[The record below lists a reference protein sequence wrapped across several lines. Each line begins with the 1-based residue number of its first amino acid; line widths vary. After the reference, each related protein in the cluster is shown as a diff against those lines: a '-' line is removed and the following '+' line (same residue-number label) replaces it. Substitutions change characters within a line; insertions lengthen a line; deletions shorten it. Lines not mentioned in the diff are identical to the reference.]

1 MRDRQGLTSWGVIL
15 AVSAGAGILFNI
27 AVMANGRPMIGAVFG
42 LFVATPMIAYA
53 RGLFLGGL
61 HERLRRLPFPLYA
74 PLSILIYASQIVV
87 ASAIAGGLLWSLG
100 FMRGESFRQ
109 SIEVPWA
116 DVIYA
121 LIFLAIIMFVMRIK
135 DLIGGDVFLSLL
147 TGRYHKPVAEERI
160 FLFVDV
166 VGSTQF
172 AERFG
177 GLRAQEYLASFFGAI
192 AGPVRRYQGS
202 IDDYVGDL
210 AIITWPLRRG
220 AEDGR
225 CLRCVFAIQDEIEKE
240 AQSWQSRFG
249 SVPRFRAALHGG
261 EVVAG
266 EIGVDRHKISYFGDT
281 VNMTAR
287 LETLCRELGKPYLV
301 SADLLSRIP
310 ALSAEMRVVDL
321 GAHEV
326 RGSNRSLAVAALTRT
341 PRESVERELV
351 AA

>member
-1 MRDRQGLTSWGVIL
+1 MPDRHRLTTWATIL
-15 AVSAGAGILFNI
+15 AISAAAGIFFNL
-27 AVMANGRPMIGAVFG
+27 VVVANGRPMMGAVFG
-42 LFVATPMIAYA
+42 LFVATPMIAFA

-61 HERLRRLPFPLYA
+61 HERLRRLAFPLYA

-100 FMRGESFRQ
+100 FMRSDSFWRA
-109 SIEVPWA
+109 IEVPWT

-121 LIFLAIIMFVMRIK
+121 LIVLAVIMFVLRIR
-135 DLIGGDVFLSLL
+135 DLIGGEVFLSLL

-210 AIITWPLRRG
+210 AIITWPLPRG

-225 CLRCVFAIQDEIEKE
+225 CLRCIFAIQEEIEKQ
-240 AQSWQSRFG
+240 AQFWQSHFG
-249 SVPRFRAALHGG
+249 IVPRFRAALHGG

-287 LETLCRELGKPYLV
+287 LEALCRELGKPYLI

-310 ALSAEMRVVDL
+310 ALPAEMRVVDL

-326 RGSNRSLAVAALTRT
+326 RGSNRPLAVAALTRE
-341 PRESVERELV
+341 PRESAEPALI